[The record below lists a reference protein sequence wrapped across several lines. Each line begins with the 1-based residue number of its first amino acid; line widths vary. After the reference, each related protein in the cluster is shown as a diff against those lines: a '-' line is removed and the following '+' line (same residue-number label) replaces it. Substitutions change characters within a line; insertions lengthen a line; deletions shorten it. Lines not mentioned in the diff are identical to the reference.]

1 MTLCTLCSNLTVKNL
16 YPPRIFYHGESF
28 AAVEASGKTC
38 QLCNLISLCI
48 WRDVEQ
54 EGRPELHFEGA
65 ALESVPYDQIEERN
79 RHGIKLQILRHASHT
94 ENINCEIR
102 HIGIWMKSI
111 YMVSDITLSV
121 EEGTKF
127 VLNSNVCILE

>member
-1 MTLCTLCSNLTVKNL
+1 MTFCTLCSSLTIESL
-16 YPPRIFYHGESF
+16 YPPNISRHGESL
-28 AAVEASGKTC
+28 AAVEESGKTC

-48 WRDVEQ
+48 WRNAEQ

-65 ALESVPYDQIEERN
+65 ALEPVPYDQIEERN
-79 RHGIKLQILRHASHT
+79 RHSIKLQILKHASHT
-94 ENINCEIR
+94 EHINCEIR

-121 EEGTKF
+121 EEGTIF
-127 VLNSNVCILE
+127 VHNSNVCILE